1 MDKKI
6 PSISKYLGGVG
17 FPWRHLADTLKFC
30 FKPLRTAYKKT
41 VIKVLRFQSQSALYL
56 CYLCYKTAQSCLE
69 LLRTASKPTVVK
81 NRRFQTFCKFFYY
94 SVVLKQRL
102 GALKLHVYLD
112 MLQYCFK
119 VASIQPAT
127 HSNTDLL
134 VRSYA

>member
-56 CYLCYKTAQSCLE
+56 CYKTALCAKI
-69 LLRTASKPTVVK
+69 LLRAASK
-81 NRRFQTFCKFFYY
+81 
-94 SVVLKQRL
+94 
-102 GALKLHVYLD
+102 
-112 MLQYCFK
+112 
-119 VASIQPAT
+119 T
-127 HSNTDLL
+127 HCSKK
-134 VRSYA
+134 